1 MIHHV
6 SIPARE
12 PEHVAEV
19 LAELMNGKVHSVPSA
34 RRRLHGHERR
44 SERHA
49 VRGLPRA
56 HDTQLPDSEDQVVFA
71 VNPASLQTWP
81 FHALLSVPRKRCIGV
96 REGWR
101 TKTMRNRILFS
112 ALFLI
117 VSSFG
122 VSAEETRPLV
132 DATARTA
139 IISAYEP
146 EWVEL
151 RAALHEPTQY
161 VIGRT
166 TFLTGTIEDKPVLL
180 FLSGISMVN
189 AALTSQLAID
199 RFNVSRIVLSGIAGG
214 VDSERSIGDVVVPGQ
229 WSEYLES
236 AFARETKEGYV
247 LPSFELKTV
256 KNFGMIFP
264 QPVQIA
270 RPNAEPEKLQW
281 FPTDAKLLALARKLE
296 DAVHLGS
303 CTAEKTCLD
312 QQPKIVIGG
321 NGVSGQAFVD
331 NRVFRE
337 YIWSTFK
344 AEVVDMESAA
354 IAHVAYMNSRPFIAF
369 RSLSDLAGADLD
381 QNQED
386 VFEKLAS
393 QNSAMVVKAFIKEL
407 P

>member
-1 MIHHV
+1 LQQFWVVRQKLLDRLLDQILRRY
-6 SIPARE
+6 PAQDGD
-12 PEHVAEV
+12 
-19 LAELMNGKVHSVPSA
+19 EL
-34 RRRLHGHERR
+34 E
-44 SERHA
+44 
-49 VRGLPRA
+49 
-56 HDTQLPDSEDQVVFA
+56 
-71 VNPASLQTWP
+71 
-81 FHALLSVPRKRCIGV
+81 LSVFGLGNARAQLDLGV
-96 REGWR
+96 GIAWTTRRPLKSMEG
-101 TKTMRNRILFS
+101 KFIMKNHILFS
-112 ALFLI
+112 SLFLI
-117 VSSFG
+117 VSSIG
-122 VSAEETRPLV
+122 VSAEETSPLV
-132 DATARTA
+132 DTTVRTA

-151 RAALHEPTQY
+151 RAALHEATQY

-166 TFLTGTIEDKPVLL
+166 TFLTGTIEGKPVLL

-189 AALTSQLAID
+189 AALTSQLAVD
-199 RFNVSRIVLSGIAGG
+199 RFNVSRIVFSGIAGG
-214 VDSERSIGDVVVPGQ
+214 VNSERSIGDVVVPSQ

-247 LPSFELKTV
+247 LPSFESKTV

-281 FPTDAKLLALARKLE
+281 FPTDATLLALARKLE
-296 DAVHLGS
+296 AVHLDS
-303 CTAEKTCLD
+303 CTAEKTCLTR
-312 QQPKIVIGG
+312 QPKLVIGG
-321 NGVSGQAFVD
+321 NGMSGQAFVD

-337 YIWSTFK
+337 YLRSAFT

-354 IAHVAYMNSRPFIAF
+354 IAQVAYINNRPFIAF
-369 RSLSDLAGADLD
+369 RSLSDLAGADPD

>member
-1 MIHHV
+1 M
-6 SIPARE
+6 
-12 PEHVAEV
+12 
-19 LAELMNGKVHSVPSA
+19 G
-34 RRRLHGHERR
+34 G
-44 SERHA
+44 
-49 VRGLPRA
+49 
-56 HDTQLPDSEDQVVFA
+56 
-71 VNPASLQTWP
+71 
-81 FHALLSVPRKRCIGV
+81 
-96 REGWR
+96 
-101 TKTMRNRILFS
+101 
-112 ALFLI
+112 
-117 VSSFG
+117 
-122 VSAEETRPLV
+122 
-132 DATARTA
+132 TARG
-139 IISAYEP
+139 
-146 EWVEL
+146 
-151 RAALHEPTQY
+151 AATQH

-166 TFLTGTIEDKPVLL
+166 TFLTGKIEDKAVLL

-214 VDSERSIGDVVVPGQ
+214 VDVERSVGDVVVPSQ

-247 LPSFELKTV
+247 LPSFESKTV

-270 RPNAEPEKLQW
+270 RPNSEPEELQW
-281 FPTDAKLLALARKLE
+281 FPTDPKLLALARKLA

-303 CTAEKTCLD
+303 CTAAETCLA
-312 QQPKIVIGG
+312 QKPKVVIGS

-337 YIWSTFK
+337 YLRSAFT

-354 IAHVAYMNSRPFIAF
+354 IAHVAYVNHRPFIAF
-369 RSLSDLAGADLD
+369 RSVSDLAGADPD
-381 QNQED
+381 QNQEE

>member
-1 MIHHV
+1 LLEA
-6 SIPARE
+6 S
-12 PEHVAEV
+12 AER
-19 LAELMNGKVHSVPSA
+19 LKSMNGK
-34 RRRLHGHERR
+34 
-44 SERHA
+44 
-49 VRGLPRA
+49 
-56 HDTQLPDSEDQVVFA
+56 FIM
-71 VNPASLQTWP
+71 
-81 FHALLSVPRKRCIGV
+81 KY
-96 REGWR
+96 R
-101 TKTMRNRILFS
+101 TLVS

-117 VSSFG
+117 ASTIG

-151 RAALHEPTQY
+151 RAALHQPTQH

-166 TFLTGTIEDKPVLL
+166 VFLTGTIEDKPVLL

-199 RFNVSRIVLSGIAGG
+199 HFNVSRIVFSGIAGG
-214 VDSERSIGDVVVPGQ
+214 ADSERSIGDVVVPSQ

-236 AFARETKEGYV
+236 AFARETKAGYV
-247 LPSFELKTV
+247 LPSFESKTLR
-256 KNFGMIFP
+256 NFGMIFP

-270 RPNAEPEKLQW
+270 RPDAEPEKLQW
-281 FPTDAKLLALARKLE
+281 FRTDAILLALARRLA
-296 DAVHLGS
+296 DDVHLDS
-303 CTAEKTCLD
+303 CTTEKTCLAK
-312 QQPKIVIGG
+312 QPKVIIGG

-331 NRVFRE
+331 NREFRE
-337 YIWSTFK
+337 YVRSTFS

-354 IAHVAYMNSRPFIAF
+354 IAHVAYINNRPFIAF
-369 RSLSDLAGADLD
+369 RSVSDLAGADPD
-381 QNQED
+381 QNQEA

>member
-1 MIHHV
+1 MEEKFIMTNH
-6 SIPARE
+6 
-12 PEHVAEV
+12 
-19 LAELMNGKVHSVPSA
+19 
-34 RRRLHGHERR
+34 
-44 SERHA
+44 
-49 VRGLPRA
+49 
-56 HDTQLPDSEDQVVFA
+56 
-71 VNPASLQTWP
+71 
-81 FHALLSVPRKRCIGV
+81 
-96 REGWR
+96 
-101 TKTMRNRILFS
+101 ILFS

-117 VSSFG
+117 VSSIG
-122 VSAEETRPLV
+122 VGAEETCPLV
-132 DATARTA
+132 DSTARTA

-166 TFLTGTIEDKPVLL
+166 TFLTGTIEGKPVLL

-199 RFNVSRIVLSGIAGG
+199 RFNVARIVFSGIAGG
-214 VDSERSIGDVVVPGQ
+214 VDSERSIGDVVVPSQ

-236 AFARETKEGYV
+236 AFARETKGGYV
-247 LPSFELKTV
+247 LPPFESKAV

-270 RPNAEPEKLQW
+270 RPDAEPEKLRW
-281 FPTDAKLLALARKLE
+281 FPTDAKLLALARRLA
-296 DAVHLGS
+296 DAVHLRS
-303 CTAEKTCLD
+303 CTAEKTCLA
-312 QQPKIVIGG
+312 QQPKVVIGG

-331 NRVFRE
+331 NRAFRE
-337 YIWSTFK
+337 YVRSTFT

-354 IAHVAYMNSRPFIAF
+354 IAHVAYINNRPFIAF
-369 RSLSDLAGADLD
+369 RSLSDLAGADPD

>member
-1 MIHHV
+1 M
-6 SIPARE
+6 
-12 PEHVAEV
+12 
-19 LAELMNGKVHSVPSA
+19 
-34 RRRLHGHERR
+34 ERK
-44 SERHA
+44 
-49 VRGLPRA
+49 
-56 HDTQLPDSEDQVVFA
+56 FIM
-71 VNPASLQTWP
+71 
-81 FHALLSVPRKRCIGV
+81 K
-96 REGWR
+96 
-101 TKTMRNRILFS
+101 NRILLS

-117 VSSFG
+117 VSSIG
-122 VSAEETRPLV
+122 VSAGETRPLV

-139 IISAYEP
+139 IITAYEP

-161 VIGRT
+161 LIGRT

-199 RFNVSRIVLSGIAGG
+199 RFNVSRIVFSGIAGG
-214 VDSERSIGDVVVPGQ
+214 VDSERSIGDVVVPSQ

-247 LPSFELKTV
+247 LPSFESKTV

-281 FPTDAKLLALARKLE
+281 FPADAKLLALARKLA
-296 DAVHLGS
+296 DAVHLDS
-303 CTAEKTCLD
+303 CTAEKTCLAR
-312 QQPKIVIGG
+312 QPKVVIGG

-337 YIWSTFK
+337 YVRSTFK

-354 IAHVAYMNSRPFIAF
+354 IAHVAYINNRPFIAF
-369 RSLSDLAGADLD
+369 RSLSDLAGADPD
-381 QNQED
+381 QNQKD

-393 QNSAMVVKAFIKEL
+393 QNSAMVVKAFIREL